1 MVNDPENDKEMRQL
15 AQADLEDA
23 LVKLKDIEEDVRH
36 LYLILVYVLKSSLI
50 FSLLLML
57 RIINENFALNS

>member
-23 LVKLKDIEEDVRH
+23 LEKLKDIEEDVRH
-36 LYLILVYVLKSSLI
+36 LYLILIYVLKFALI